1 MLQNLIEQQGRELS
15 EHALAKIADIV
26 MSADYYLESLETN
39 KPAGNHAMHVGYRSL
54 QHMLVA

>member
-1 MLQNLIEQQGRELS
+1 LS
-15 EHALAKIADIV
+15 EHELAKIADIV

-39 KPAGNHAMHVGYRSL
+39 KPAGNHAMYVGYRSL